1 MTPDSPALWPL
12 AVHAAI
18 VVGIAAAA
26 LVLTS
31 LLGPRHSARRKD
43 QPYESGIAST
53 GGVHVRFPVRFYLVA
68 IAFLVFD
75 LEAAYLIA
83 WAVAA
88 RQVGWTGFIEVL
100 VFIAMLFAGLVYLW
114 GKGALDWGP
123 RRPAATTAETDR

>member
-1 MTPDSPALWPL
+1 MTSDTPALWPL

-26 LVLTS
+26 LVLTA
-31 LLGPRHSARRKD
+31 LLGPRHTARRKD
-43 QPYESGIAST
+43 QPYESGIAGT
-53 GGVHVRFPVRFYLVA
+53 GDVHVRFPVRFYLVA

-75 LEAAYLIA
+75 LEAAFLFA
-83 WAVAA
+83 WAVSA

-100 VFIAMLFAGLVYLW
+100 VFIVMLFAGLVYLW

-123 RRPAATTAETDR
+123 ERHGPTTQESER